1 MLYVLGEI
9 LVWAVAFTVLGLL
22 VGWIVWGWRAPRPP
36 AVTPAASS
44 VQALRNEVTKRD
56 RRMAEI
62 EAELEAAHGRAAT
75 LDADL
80 ADALRAQSDADGKA
94 DTAQRAAVASR
105 DQLAALQS
113 QVAELQDRH
122 AASEDELL
130 ELRRTTEA
138 EVEALRAKID
148 GRDRT
153 ISELQI
159 RLAAVDHKPG
169 PPDPDDLK
177 QITGVGRVLE
187 QMLHDAGITTFRQLA
202 TLSDGDIAG
211 LDVQLSEFQGR
222 IRREGWVDQARKL
235 HDQKYGSDA

>member
-22 VGWIVWGWRAPRPP
+22 VGWIVWGWRAPRQPV
-36 AVTPAASS
+36 VTPGASN

-56 RRMAEI
+56 RRLAEV
-62 EAELEAAHGRAAT
+62 ERELDAAHGRVAT

-80 ADALRAQSDADGKA
+80 ADAQRARADAEGNA
-94 DTAQRAAVASR
+94 DTSQRAAVASR
-105 DQLAALQS
+105 DQLSTLQA
-113 QVAELQDRH
+113 QVGQLQDRL
-122 AASEDELL
+122 AETEDELV
-130 ELRRTTEA
+130 ELRRRSDA
-138 EVEALRAKID
+138 EGEALRAKID

-159 RLAAVDHKPG
+159 RLAAVDRQPG

-202 TLSDGDIAG
+202 TLSEGDIAG
-211 LDVQLSEFQGR
+211 LDERLAEFQGR
-222 IRREGWVDQARKL
+222 IKREGWVDQARKL
-235 HDQKYGSDA
+235 HDEKYGPSS

>member
-1 MLYVLGEI
+1 MTDL
-9 LVWAVAFTVLGLL
+9 
-22 VGWIVWGWRAPRPP
+22 
-36 AVTPAASS
+36 
-44 VQALRNEVTKRD
+44 
-56 RRMAEI
+56 

-80 ADALRAQSDADGKA
+80 VDARRGRADAEGNA
-94 DTAQRAAVASR
+94 DTAQRSAVASR
-105 DQLAALQS
+105 DQLGALQT
-113 QVAELQDRH
+113 QVSELQDRL
-122 AASEDELL
+122 AANEDELVS
-130 ELRRTTEA
+130 LRRSKEA
-138 EVEALRAKID
+138 EVEGLRAKID

-159 RLAAVDHKPG
+159 RLAAFDRKPG

-202 TLSDGDIAG
+202 LLSEGDIAG
-211 LDVQLSEFQGR
+211 LDEQLAEFQGR

-235 HDQKYGSDA
+235 HDQKYGSND